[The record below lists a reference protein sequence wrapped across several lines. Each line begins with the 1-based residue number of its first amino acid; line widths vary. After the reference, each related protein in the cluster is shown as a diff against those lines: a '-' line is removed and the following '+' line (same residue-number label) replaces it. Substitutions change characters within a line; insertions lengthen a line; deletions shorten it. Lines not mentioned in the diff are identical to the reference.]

1 MSNSATITPDQLRIV
16 LLKTELSGKAGDSN
30 HFAYAGL
37 GSSSSSFGQMQ
48 FDVDANPAAQT
59 FLKNNGFDDAD
70 ITKLSKHGKLSDK
83 DQSMLDVK
91 LQAIPTTAMAQ
102 FTSQQMDETIGRV
115 GDIIDKV
122 RKQNPVA
129 ADAIVNDTKLQLGI
143 ADYAN
148 QFSPGHRNSHDDELA
163 GFLAGKKE
171 REIQAGN
178 PPTRDDMQSFI
189 GTTPYGR
196 NPANARGVEGR
207 EERFKEAMA
216 ELKLGPAVKASTH
229 TSEKVGSILKLGSHG
244 EAVGALQADLAS
256 LGYTDSKGRPLKSD
270 NDFGHDT
277 EAAVRAFQWD
287 HGLEQNGVGPK
298 TLRDIQTAVAPLK
311 QHDSGPL
318 PAVSSMSSLPSVT
331 GIDDPRNRLN
341 PNHGLYEKL
350 QQRIPDAS
358 EERLLQFT
366 AACHAN
372 KITGD
377 NLSTIHL
384 DEKNMK
390 IGFHGA
396 SFLSTPATVDLS
408 IPPPQPQQAMQQI
421 QQHDSQ
427 QAQMSGQIQA
437 QNAQFNQQAAQ
448 GPMPG
453 IPGR

>member
-1 MSNSATITPDQLRIV
+1 MSNSATITPDQLRVV
-16 LLKTELSGKAGDSN
+16 LINTELSGKTGDSN
-30 HFAYAGL
+30 HFSYAGL

-59 FLKNNGFDDAD
+59 FLMNNGFNDAD
-70 ITKLSKHGKLSDK
+70 IAKLSKHGKLSDK
-83 DQSMLDVK
+83 DQAVLDAK
-91 LQAIPTTAMAQ
+91 LQAIPQAAMVQ
-102 FTSQQMDETIGRV
+102 FTSQQMNDTIGRV
-115 GDIIDKV
+115 GSIIDKV
-122 RKQNPVA
+122 REQNPAA

-148 QFSPGHRNSHDDELA
+148 QFSPGRKNSHDDELA
-163 GFLAGKKE
+163 GFLAGKQE
-171 REIQAGN
+171 RGIQASN

-196 NPANARGVEGR
+196 NPANARGIEGR
-207 EERFKEAMA
+207 EERFNQAMA
-216 ELKLGPAVKASTH
+216 ELKLGPAVKTSTH
-229 TSEKVGSILKLGSHG
+229 SSEKGGSILKLGSHG
-244 EAVGALQADLAS
+244 AAVGALQADLAS
-256 LGYTDSKGRPLKSD
+256 LGYTDSKGRPLKPD

-277 EAAVRAFQWD
+277 EAAVRAFQRD

-298 TLRDIQTAVAPLK
+298 TLHAIQTAVAPLK
-311 QHDSGPL
+311 QHESGPL
-318 PAVSSMSSLPSVT
+318 PAVSSMSSLPSVP
-331 GIDDPRNRLN
+331 GLDDPRNALN

-390 IGFHGA
+390 IGFHGS

-408 IPPPQPQQAMQQI
+408 TPPPQPQQAIQQI
-421 QQHDSQ
+421 QQHDQQ
-427 QAQMSGQIQA
+427 QAQMMGQIQA
-437 QNAQFNQQAAQ
+437 QNAQINQQAAQ
-448 GPMPG
+448 GLTPGMPG
-453 IPGR
+453 R